1 VETTEPLLLLSHCS
15 TGVTTPTPLGPIRFT
30 SVSEQNFSPNQRSF
44 SMNMWLTRTQDNIN
58 QTMALYTMM
67 LIRFPFYQLENHAT
81 HKSARHLLASRYQN
95 LPKIVNCYSV
105 LGLNNDPHKNR
116 DALLLQKA

>member
-1 VETTEPLLLLSHCS
+1 
-15 TGVTTPTPLGPIRFT
+15 
-30 SVSEQNFSPNQRSF
+30 
-44 SMNMWLTRTQDNIN
+44 
-58 QTMALYTMM
+58 M

-81 HKSARHLLASRYQN
+81 HKSARHLLASRYKN